1 MARPLRIEFED
12 AIYHVTA
19 RGNERQRVFRAAGDR
34 KQFLSLLA
42 RSCERFEVSLLVF
55 VLMGNHFHLVAQ
67 THRGNLSRWMH
78 WLMVSYTT
86 WFNWRHDRSGHL
98 FQGRYKSFLVEEG
111 EYLLAL
117 SRYLHLNPVR
127 GKVLGR
133 GSPAERRKRLR
144 GYVWS
149 SYGGYA
155 GMGEQLAFV
164 QEEMVLGEMGG
175 LRRGRALRYRRFVEE
190 GLLREM
196 ASPLEAV
203 QWQAVLGS
211 ENFARRIQDRMS
223 DLREGRQEVTA
234 LRRGTPVLNPERVL
248 QRVAKHYGLAVE
260 RLRGKKGGHGLE
272 ARNVALWLIWEKCGL
287 SQRELGE
294 LFGGMNYAAVAQ
306 RLRRLKPESR
316 KTAEKLIYDMSNI

>member
-19 RGNERQRVFRAAGDR
+19 RGNERQPVFRAEGDR
-34 KQFLSLLA
+34 KQFLALLA
-42 RSCERFEVSLLVF
+42 RSGERFEVSLLVF

-86 WFNWRHDRSGHL
+86 WFNWRYDRSGHL

-111 EYLLAL
+111 EYLLEL

-127 GKVLGR
+127 GKRLGR
-133 GSPAERRKRLR
+133 GSPVERRKRMR
-144 GYVWS
+144 EYVWS
-149 SYGGYA
+149 SYRGYA
-155 GMGEQLAFV
+155 GLARPLDFV
-164 QEEMVLGEMGG
+164 REEMVLAEMGG
-175 LRRGRALRYRRFVEE
+175 PVRGRAVRYRRFVEE
-190 GLLREM
+190 GLLREI

-211 ENFARRIQDRMS
+211 ESFARRIQDRMS

-234 LRRGTPVLNPERVL
+234 LRRGAPVLSPEAVL
-248 QRVAKHYGLAVE
+248 RAVAKQHGVPVR
-260 RLRGKKGGHGLE
+260 RLQEKGGHGLE

-287 SQRELGE
+287 TQRELGE

-306 RLRRLKPESR
+306 RLRRLKPKSR
-316 KTAEKLIYDMSNI
+316 RTAEKLLEQMSNV